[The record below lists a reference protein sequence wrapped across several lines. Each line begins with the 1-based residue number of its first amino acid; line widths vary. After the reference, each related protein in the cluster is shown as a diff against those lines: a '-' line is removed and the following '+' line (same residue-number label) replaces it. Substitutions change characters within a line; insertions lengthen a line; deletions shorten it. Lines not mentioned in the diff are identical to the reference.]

1 MDLAERLAAPLLAI
15 VGEPWVCTI
24 FGEPLCRYCQ
34 QDLRHPRR
42 HPPNCE
48 WLAACR
54 ALGVL
59 P

>member
-15 VGEPWVCTI
+15 VGEPWVWAI
-24 FGEPLCRYCQ
+24 FNEPLCRYCQ
-34 QDLRHPRR
+34 HDLRHPHR
-42 HPPNCE
+42 HPPHCE

-59 P
+59 